1 MAQASAR
8 RESRGGSWELAGPL
22 PLWPLPDSPG
32 ESSRVVLLRDDSG
45 QQGRLKQV
53 VSGFGQ
59 WILPVLRLRA
69 GSLDGGEETPQHL
82 P

>member
-1 MAQASAR
+1 M
-8 RESRGGSWELAGPL
+8 
-22 PLWPLPDSPG
+22 
-32 ESSRVVLLRDDSG
+32 VVLLRDDSG